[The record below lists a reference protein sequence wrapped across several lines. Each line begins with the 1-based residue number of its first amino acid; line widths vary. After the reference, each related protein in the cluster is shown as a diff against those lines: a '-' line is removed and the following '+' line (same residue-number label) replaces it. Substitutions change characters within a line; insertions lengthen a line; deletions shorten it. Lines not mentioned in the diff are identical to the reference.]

1 MAGVSF
7 AIPAFQTTA
16 FHTIGLT
23 DKQSAGTNFAFIFC
37 GVVAGLIAGKKCR
50 DPALY
55 SPVLKTM
62 FVGASVGLGA
72 VVATSAVQEQLSPDL
87 LYALLVALMVLCG
100 TMTLGFI
107 GIALS

>member
-1 MAGVSF
+1 MAGLV
-7 AIPAFQTTA
+7 
-16 FHTIGLT
+16 
-23 DKQSAGTNFAFIFC
+23 
-37 GVVAGLIAGKKCR
+37 AGKKCR

-72 VVATSAVQEQLSPDL
+72 VVATSAVQAQLSPEL

-100 TMTLGFI
+100 NTTLGFI
-107 GIALS
+107 GVVSLHDSAGIWVAFFSRRQRYRCQQALS